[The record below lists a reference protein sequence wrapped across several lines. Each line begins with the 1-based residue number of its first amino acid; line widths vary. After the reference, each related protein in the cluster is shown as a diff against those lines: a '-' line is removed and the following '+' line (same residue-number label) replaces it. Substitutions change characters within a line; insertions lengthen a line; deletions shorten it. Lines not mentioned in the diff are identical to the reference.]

1 MQTAHD
7 GFKQCARGE
16 HSLVI
21 AILANS
27 SIRQWQLSQ
36 NNRQCNVPHED
47 PRI

>member
-1 MQTAHD
+1 MRTVHS

-21 AILANS
+21 AILVNTSYSPMAA
-27 SIRQWQLSQ
+27 LVDD
-36 NNRQCNVPHED
+36 RQCNVPHED